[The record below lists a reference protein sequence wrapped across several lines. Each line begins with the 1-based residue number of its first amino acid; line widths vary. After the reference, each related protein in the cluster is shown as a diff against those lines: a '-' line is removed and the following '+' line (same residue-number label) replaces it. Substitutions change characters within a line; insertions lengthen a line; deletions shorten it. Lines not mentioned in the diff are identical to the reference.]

1 MEKITSKKLW
11 KAGAILGAIYLV
23 VTYLPDIGR
32 ALGAVLGVFS
42 PLLTGCVIAFILN
55 ILMRRLEQWYFPKS
69 RKKIV
74 MATRRPVCIA
84 LSVFTWLLIL
94 ALVVTLVL
102 PALIDS
108 FALIGKEIPPAMEW
122 LYNFIVENTDEV
134 PAIQDTLKS
143 LNINWVSVVQKVLGF
158 VSLGV
163 GDVINTAFAV
173 VTSVFGT
180 FMNLLIGVI
189 FALYLLFDKER
200 LLNQFTRLFQAH
212 LKPRRY
218 DKLCRVLRV
227 ANESFSSFIVGQ
239 CTEAVI
245 LGVLCT
251 LGMIIFRFPYAAMVG
266 AVVGATAL
274 IPIVGAY
281 IGAAIGAFMI
291 LTVDPMKALF
301 FLIFLLILQQI
312 EGNFIYPK
320 VVGTSIGLP
329 AIWVLAAVLVGG
341 GLFGILGMLVGVPLA
356 ATVYKLLK
364 TRVAHKLAMKKAE
377 PTAPPIES

>member
-1 MEKITSKKLW
+1 M
-11 KAGAILGAIYLV
+11 
-23 VTYLPDIGR
+23 
-32 ALGAVLGVFS
+32 
-42 PLLTGCVIAFILN
+42 
-55 ILMRRLEQWYFPKS
+55 
-69 RKKIV
+69 
-74 MATRRPVCIA
+74 
-84 LSVFTWLLIL
+84 
-94 ALVVTLVL
+94 
-102 PALIDS
+102 
-108 FALIGKEIPPAMEW
+108 
-122 LYNFIVENTDEV
+122 
-134 PAIQDTLKS
+134 
-143 LNINWVSVVQKVLGF
+143 
-158 VSLGV
+158 
-163 GDVINTAFAV
+163 
-173 VTSVFGT
+173 
-180 FMNLLIGVI
+180 
-189 FALYLLFDKER
+189 
-200 LLNQFTRLFQAH
+200 
-212 LKPRRY
+212 
-218 DKLCRVLRV
+218 LRV

-251 LGMIIFRFPYAAMVG
+251 IGMIIFRFPYATMTG

-281 IGAAIGAFMI
+281 IGAGIGAFMI

-364 TRVAHKLAMKKAE
+364 NRVAQKLGKPA
-377 PTAPPIES
+377 PNAPPAES

>member
-1 MEKITSKKLW
+1 MEKVTSKKLW
-11 KAGAILGAIYLV
+11 KAGVILGAIYLV
-23 VTYLPDIGR
+23 ITYLPEIGK
-32 ALGAVLGVFS
+32 ALGTVLGVLS
-42 PLLTGCVIAFILN
+42 PLLTGCIIAFILN
-55 ILMRRLEQWYFPKS
+55 ILMRRLEQCYFPKS
-69 RKKIV
+69 QKKIV
-74 MATRRPVCIA
+74 KATRRPVCIA
-84 LSVFTWLLIL
+84 LSVLTWLLIL

-134 PAIQDTLKS
+134 PSIQETLKS

-163 GDVINTAFAV
+163 GDVINTALAV
-173 VTSVFGT
+173 VLSVFGT
-180 FMNLLIGVI
+180 LMNLLLGVI

-212 LKPRRY
+212 LKPRRFE
-218 DKLCRVLRV
+218 KLCRVLRV

-251 LGMIIFRFPYAAMVG
+251 IGMIIFRFPYATMTG

-281 IGAAIGAFMI
+281 IGAGIGAFMI

-364 TRVAHKLAMKKAE
+364 NRVAQKLGKPA
-377 PTAPPIES
+377 PNAPPAES